1 MAIKNRNLKKGIYS
15 SFLIGWRIETNWGKP
30 FSVLLVRTA
39 RPISSALILSF
50 MYTITSQGTQKED
63 LLWVLIGISTWG
75 FVQNQVEFMYWA
87 IVSEREWL
95 RNIKNVIISPTPFII
110 YLTGRSSA
118 GLPFG
123 LFSFTVILLT
133 SNLLLDLGI
142 TFSTIYFPY
151 LFLAIFLS
159 FIILFFLG
167 LLTAGITLSTPK
179 YPIGVG
185 EALVGVLYLISGSIV
200 RPEILPNIFQNIS
213 INLPLSH
220 LINLYRYALSPSF
233 RTASYDWNA
242 LIFTG
247 LIFSIFGFLVYSFSF
262 YRARSNG
269 KIDQQTMY

>member
-30 FSVLLVRTA
+30 LSVLLVRTA

-50 MYTITSQGTQKED
+50 MYSITSQGTQKGN

-95 RNIKNVIISPTPFII
+95 RNIKNVIISPTPFIV

-123 LFSFTVILLT
+123 LFSFAVILTT

-142 TFSTIYFPY
+142 KLSNIYFHY
-151 LFLAIFLS
+151 LFLAIVLS

-200 RPEILPNIFQNIS
+200 RPEILPEVLQKIS
-213 INLPLSH
+213 LSLPLSH

-233 RTASYDWNA
+233 RTYAYNWIDLLS
-242 LIFTG
+242 TG
-247 LIFSIFGFLVYSFSF
+247 LIFSIIGFLIYSFSF
-262 YRARSNG
+262 YRARANG